1 MVATGWVFFSVTIN
15 SVYHLLY
22 DAIKPLHSM
31 RLKIIRNL
39 LLSPP
44 SFPFP
49 ALLGV
54 ENELSLFCAISIVS
68 EFPSNSIPLSL
79 STSLEDISSERWTK
93 QMLKFKSYRTIS
105 SDHSILRL
113 IYTTKTS
120 VQMYL
125 RNGIDSLHQSRF
137 NNKTQVL
144 LFLANS

>member
-1 MVATGWVFFSVTIN
+1 MVAKGWVFLRVTIN
-15 SVYHLLY
+15 PVYHLLY
-22 DAIKPLHSM
+22 DAVKPLHPM

-49 ALLGV
+49 PLLGV

-93 QMLKFKSYRTIS
+93 QMLKFKSYKITS
-105 SDHSILRL
+105 SDHSILRRL
-113 IYTTKTS
+113 IYTTKTC
-120 VQMYL
+120 VQM
-125 RNGIDSLHQSRF
+125 
-137 NNKTQVL
+137 
-144 LFLANS
+144 